1 MLEIGAWKDGGEGE
15 GGDIVDMEGQEDGGE
30 WEGRDIVEIKCWEER
45 GG

>member
-1 MLEIGAWKDGGEGE
+1 MLENRACKDGGEGE